1 MSNTPQYT
9 LDKPLVKDLV
19 KEKVLVL
26 DGAMGTMIQEYKFSE
41 EDYRGSRFA
50 TYQHPLQ
57 GNNDLLT
64 LTQPEAIQTIHEKY
78 LAAGADIIETNTFS
92 CTTIAMADYYMEDLV
107 YELNYEATKIALK
120 AAEKYTLLDPS
131 KPRYV
136 AGSIGPTN
144 RTASLSPDVNNPGYR
159 AVSFEDLRIAYR
171 QQVEALLD
179 AGVDI
184 LLVETVFD
192 TLNAKAALYA
202 IDEVKAERNIATPVM
217 VSGTITDASG
227 RTLSGQTAEAFLI
240 SISHSDL
247 LSVGFNCALG
257 AKALLPHLEVL
268 AKKAPFGI
276 STHPNAGLPNAF
288 GGYDES
294 AAEMAAQ
301 IQEYVDLGLVN
312 IVGGCCGTRPAHIEA
327 IAAIAA
333 KASPRKISPKQ
344 MGPMQLSGLEPL
356 VLTPDL
362 NFVNIGERT
371 NVAGSK
377 MFLRL
382 IKEESYDQALAV
394 AREQVENGAQ
404 IIDINMDDGLID
416 GEEAMVNFLNLVVAE
431 PDISRVPIM
440 IDSSKWPIIEA
451 GLRVVQGKCVVNSI
465 SLKEGEALFLEQA
478 LKIKNYGAAVI
489 IMAFDE
495 VGQADNYE
503 RRIEIAKRSYDLLVE
518 RIDFPAQDIIFDL
531 NIFPVATGMDEHK
544 LNAIDFIKAT
554 QWVRENLPGVSVSG
568 GVSNVSFSFRGN
580 NPVREAMHS
589 VFLYHAVKAGMNM
602 GIVNP
607 AMLEVYSD
615 IPKELLEH
623 VEDVILNRRADATE
637 RLLDFAEGFVGT
649 KKESKVDLSWREEPL
664 QNRITRALVKGLDTY
679 IIEDVEAARNT
690 VSAPIQVIEG
700 HLMTGMNV
708 VGDLFG
714 SGKMF
719 LPQVVKSARV
729 MKKAV
734 AYLLPYIEEA
744 KKLQV
749 DYDATAS
756 QSAGKILMATVK
768 GDVHDIG
775 KNIVS
780 VVLACNNYEI
790 IDLGVMVPPDK
801 IIAAAK
807 EHQVDAIGLSGLI
820 TPSLDEMVFLAEA
833 MQREGFTMPL
843 LIGGATTSKAHT
855 AVKIAPQ
862 YGQTVVHVNDA
873 SRAVTVVGDLLQP
886 DTSASYKA
894 KLKQDYDQFRDQFLN
909 RSKTK
914 EYVSLA
920 QARENALKLNFK
932 KDLAPAP
939 NQLGIQVIE
948 KQDLRALVPFIDWT
962 PFFRSW
968 ELHGRFPDILT
979 DAVVGEQASSLFEE
993 AQAMLEKI
1001 ISEEKF
1007 TAKAVFGL
1015 FLAER
1020 SGSDDISVQKDT
1032 NTTYIFR
1039 TLRQQIKKKE
1049 GVAHRALSDYIAPLS
1064 DGVQDHMGAFC
1075 VTAGFGSEEMALT
1088 YQAALDDFNSIM
1100 VKALADRLAE
1110 AFAEYLHG
1118 EVRKSHWGYAA
1129 QESLDPEALIAEEY
1143 KGIRPAPGYPACPD
1157 HLEKITLWKLLEV
1170 EEKIGVSLTESLA
1183 MWPAAS
1189 VSGYYFAHPEAK
1201 YFGVGKITQDQLEDF
1216 AFRKDIPV
1224 ATAKKWLAPNLADI

>member
-1 MSNTPQYT
+1 
-9 LDKPLVKDLV
+9 
-19 KEKVLVL
+19 
-26 DGAMGTMIQEYKFSE
+26 MGTMIQEYKFTE

-50 TYQHPLQ
+50 NYEHPLQ

-107 YELNYEATKIALK
+107 YELNYEATRIALK

-240 SISHSDL
+240 SIAHSDL

-268 AKKAPFGI
+268 AKKAPFGV
-276 STHPNAGLPNAF
+276 SAHPNAGLPNAF

-312 IVGGCCGTRPAHIEA
+312 IVGGCCGTRPSHIEA

-333 KASPRKISPKQ
+333 KASPRKIIQKQ
-344 MGPMQLSGLEPL
+344 LGPMQLSGLEPL
-356 VLTPDL
+356 ILTPDL
-362 NFVNIGERT
+362 NFVNVGERT

-382 IKEESYDQALAV
+382 IKEELYDQALAV

-465 SLKEGEALFLEQA
+465 SLKEGEAAFLAQA

-495 VGQADNYE
+495 VGQADNYH
-503 RRIEIAKRSYDLLVE
+503 RRIEIAKRSYDLLVSQ
-518 RIDFPAQDIIFDL
+518 IDFPAQDIIFDL

-554 QWVRENLPGVSVSG
+554 KWVRENLPGVSVSG

-615 IPKELLEH
+615 IPKDLLAH
-623 VEDVILNRRADATE
+623 VEDVILNRREDATE
-637 RLLDFAEGFVGT
+637 RLLDFAEGFVGA

-664 QNRITRALVKGLDTY
+664 QNRITRALVKGLDAY
-679 IIEDVEAARNT
+679 IIEDVEAARNS

-886 DTSASYKA
+886 DTSAAYKT
-894 KLKQDYDQFRDQFLN
+894 KLKEDYDQFRTQFLN

-920 QARENALKLNFK
+920 VARENALQLDFK
-932 KDLAPAP
+932 NTLPKAP
-939 NQLGIQVIE
+939 NTMGIQVIE

-979 DAVVGEQASSLFEE
+979 DVVVGEQASTLFEE

-1001 ISEEKF
+1001 ISEERF

-1015 FLAER
+1015 FPAER
-1020 SGSDDISVQKDT
+1020 SGSDDISIQKDA
-1032 NTTYIFR
+1032 NTSYVFR

-1049 GVAHRALSDYIAPLS
+1049 GVAHRALSDYIAPPS
-1064 DGVQDHMGAFC
+1064 EGVHDHMGAFC

-1088 YQAALDDFNSIM
+1088 YQAALDDYNSIM

-1110 AFAEYLHG
+1110 AFAEYLHL
-1118 EVRKSHWGYAA
+1118 EVRKEHWGYVA
-1129 QESLDPEALIAEEY
+1129 QESLDPNALIAEEY

-1157 HLEKITLWKLLEV
+1157 HLEKTTLWELLEV

-1216 AFRKDIPV
+1216 ASRKDIPL
-1224 ATAKKWLAPNLADI
+1224 ATAKKWLAPNLADL

>member
-9 LDKPLVKDLV
+9 LEKPLVKDLV

-26 DGAMGTMIQEYKFSE
+26 DGAMGTMIQEYKFTE

-50 TYQHPLQ
+50 TYEHPLQ

-64 LTQPEAIQTIHEKY
+64 LTQPEAIQSIHEKY

-268 AKKAPFGI
+268 AKKAPFGV
-276 STHPNAGLPNAF
+276 SAHPNAGLPNAF

-362 NFVNIGERT
+362 NFVNVGERT

-518 RIDFPAQDIIFDL
+518 QIDFPAQDIIFDL

-664 QNRITRALVKGLDTY
+664 QDRITRALVKGLDTY

-690 VSAPIQVIEG
+690 VSEPIQVIEG

-914 EYVSLA
+914 EYMSLA

-1007 TAKAVFGL
+1007 TAKAVFGI
-1015 FLAER
+1015 FPAER

-1032 NTTYIFR
+1032 NITYIFR

-1049 GVAHRALSDYIAPLS
+1049 GVAHRALSDYIAPPNE
-1064 DGVQDHMGAFC
+1064 GVQDHMGAFC

-1088 YQAALDDFNSIM
+1088 YQAALDDYNSIM

-1110 AFAEYLHG
+1110 AFAEYLHLK
-1118 EVRKSHWGYAA
+1118 VRKEHWGYAA
-1129 QESLDPEALIAEEY
+1129 QESLDPNALISEEY

-1216 AFRKDIPV
+1216 ASRKDIPV